1 MAHYAVNTMKTL
13 LLMCIAAV
21 LMLAACGGPA
31 GDGTAAA
38 KARDPV
44 CGMDVD
50 PAKSLKAEHEG
61 KTYYFCSEY
70 CKEQFEK
77 DPAKFTQA
85 K

>member
-1 MAHYAVNTMKTL
+1 MKTL
-13 LLMCIAAV
+13 LLICVAAV
-21 LMLAACGGPA
+21 LVLAAACGGPA

-38 KARDPV
+38 KAKDPV

-50 PAKSLKAEHEG
+50 PARSVKAEREG

-77 DPAKFTQA
+77 DPAKFTKA

>member
-1 MAHYAVNTMKTL
+1 
-13 LLMCIAAV
+13 
-21 LMLAACGGPA
+21 
-31 GDGTAAA
+31 
-38 KARDPV
+38 
-44 CGMDVD
+44 MDVD
-50 PAKSLKAEHEG
+50 PATAQKVERDG